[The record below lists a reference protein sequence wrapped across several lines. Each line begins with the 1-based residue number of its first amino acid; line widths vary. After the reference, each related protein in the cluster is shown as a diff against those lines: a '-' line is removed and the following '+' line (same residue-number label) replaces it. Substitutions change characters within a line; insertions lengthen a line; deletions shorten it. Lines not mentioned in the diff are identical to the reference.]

1 MTRTELHDAL
11 NRLYLAPDQIGHIPE
26 EITTLLRNML
36 HERDVAAERIARFLR
51 EMVTI

>member
-26 EITTLLRNML
+26 EITTLLRTML
-36 HERDVAAERIARFLR
+36 YERDVAAERIARFLK
-51 EMVTI
+51 EMVSI